1 MIFSVPNIITYF
13 RFLVVPIFLFL
24 YFSED
29 KLLISISI
37 VLYFFGAISDYFDG
51 YIARKY
57 NSSSSFGKFLDP
69 LADKF
74 IVLASL
80 FAFAYQEIVPLWTV
94 VIILLRDIMTTYMR
108 KLSDKKKHNMKTS
121 KLAKWKTFSQFLFI
135 GYVQTLIF
143 IANSEL
149 FDISKDATY
158 EFIYSDF
165 TISMMYGLVIYTSF
179 TLIDYIKINKIIF
192 KWRSLIL

>member
-1 MIFSVPNIITYF
+1 MIFSLPNIITYF
-13 RFLVVPIFLFL
+13 RFLVVPIFLVL

-51 YIARKY
+51 YVARKF
-57 NSSSSFGKFLDP
+57 NSTSSFGKFLDP

-80 FAFAYQEIVPLWTV
+80 FAFAIQDIIPFWTV
-94 VIILLRDIMTTYMR
+94 IVILLRDIFTTYMR
-108 KLSDKKKHNMKTS
+108 TLSDKRNHDMKTS

-143 IANSEL
+143 VANSGL
-149 FDISKDATY
+149 FNISVDATY
-158 EFIYSDF
+158 EFIYSDL
-165 TISMMYGLVIYTSF
+165 TYSMIIALVIYTLA
-179 TLIDYIKINKIIF
+179 TLIDYIIINKVIF
-192 KWRSLIL
+192 K

>member
-165 TISMMYGLVIYTSF
+165 TITMMYGLVIYTSF

-192 KWRSLIL
+192 K

>member
-74 IVLASL
+74 IVLASF

-192 KWRSLIL
+192 K

>member
-192 KWRSLIL
+192 K

>member
-1 MIFSVPNIITYF
+1 MIFSLPNIITYF
-13 RFLVVPIFLFL
+13 RFLVVPIFLVL

-51 YIARKY
+51 YVARKF
-57 NSSSSFGKFLDP
+57 NSTSSFGKFLDP

-80 FAFAYQEIVPLWTV
+80 FAFAIQDIIPFWTV
-94 VIILLRDIMTTYMR
+94 IVILMRDIFTTYMR
-108 KLSDKKKHNMKTS
+108 TLSDKKNHDMKTS

-143 IANSEL
+143 VANSGL
-149 FDISKDATY
+149 FNISIDATY
-158 EFIYSDF
+158 EFIYSDL
-165 TISMMYGLVIYTSF
+165 TYSMIIALVIYTLA
-179 TLIDYIKINKIIF
+179 TLIDYIIINKVIF
-192 KWRSLIL
+192 K